1 MEKEPFTCP
10 TPAAKNRPDF
20 EKTKEFIKPAC
31 IKTIMIISAF
41 YCSKE
46 ASSVYRQY
54 TNSPG
59 NTVSSVK
66 SNELSMLNLI
76 CQFH

>member
-10 TPAAKNRPDF
+10 TPATKNCPDF
-20 EKTKEFIKPAC
+20 EITKEFINPAC
-31 IKTIMIISAF
+31 IKTMIISAL

-46 ASSVYRQY
+46 ATSVHRQY

-59 NTVSSVK
+59 NIVY
-66 SNELSMLNLI
+66 
-76 CQFH
+76 